1 MSTLKLEGNCQ
12 TTAMGIMP
20 HTDAEEALRLAL
32 SFDIPFWPQLPR
44 TSYFEDMYVQIS
56 EHFPGIKLD
65 LDRRVISFSLEKF
78 YEELEEFLERW
89 EDEAYFRLSPQYS
102 KVFHRFLEQD
112 LSAYKYVRGQT
123 IGPVSFG
130 LKILDENKKPMIYYN
145 EVRQLVFD
153 FVAKKLESQ
162 YNEMQ
167 EKHEGS
173 FLWVDEPGL
182 EMVFMAFTG
191 YTSESAFADYRLFLE
206 KFPGPKG
213 VHLCGNPD
221 WSFLL
226 QQDLDVLSMDALA
239 RGEIFSRYRDEIKTF
254 LDKGGIISW
263 GITPTLTEEYG
274 QENLKSMISR
284 LNDLWL
290 HLEQVGG
297 IPRQQI
303 LKQSWLAPARCC
315 LVNIDGNATVEKS
328 FHLLQ
333 EVADHF
339 KAELK

>member
-1 MSTLKLEGNCQ
+1 MSTLKLQGNCQ

-20 HTDAEEALRLAL
+20 HTDAAEALKLAL
-32 SFDIPFWPQLPR
+32 SLDIPFWPQLPR
-44 TSYFEDMYVQIS
+44 TSFFEDMYVQIS

-65 LDRRVISFSLEKF
+65 LDNRVISFSLDKF
-78 YEELEEFLERW
+78 YEELEQFLERW
-89 EDEAYFRLSPQYS
+89 DDEAYFRLSPQYA

-112 LSAYKYVRGQT
+112 LSAYTYVRGQT

-130 LKILDENKKPMIYYN
+130 LKILDENKKPMIYYE
-145 EVRQLVFD
+145 EVRQLIFD
-153 FVAKKLESQ
+153 FVAKKLQSQ
-162 YNEMQ
+162 YNEMY
-167 EKHEGS
+167 EKHKGS

-191 YTSESAFADYRLFLE
+191 YTSEAASVDYRLFLE

-226 QQDLDVLSMDALA
+226 QQDLDVLSIDALA
-239 RGEIFSRYRDEIKTF
+239 RGEIFSRYRDEIKAF

-274 QENLKSMISR
+274 QENFKSMVSR
-284 LNDLWL
+284 LNGLWQ

-297 IPRQQI
+297 IPRRQI
-303 LKQSWLAPARCC
+303 LEQSWLAPARCC
-315 LVNIDGNATVEKS
+315 LVNIDGNVTVEKS
-328 FHLLQ
+328 FRLLQ
-333 EVADHF
+333 EVAEHF
-339 KAELK
+339 KAEL